1 MGTWIFETLLWSI
14 VTVAICVAI
23 WGFSM
28 TNILLAIGASI
39 AMSLLFGNSLRS

>member
-23 WGFSM
+23 WGFNLP
-28 TNILLAIGASI
+28 NILI
-39 AMSLLFGNSLRS
+39 ALGISVAVSLLLGNSWRS